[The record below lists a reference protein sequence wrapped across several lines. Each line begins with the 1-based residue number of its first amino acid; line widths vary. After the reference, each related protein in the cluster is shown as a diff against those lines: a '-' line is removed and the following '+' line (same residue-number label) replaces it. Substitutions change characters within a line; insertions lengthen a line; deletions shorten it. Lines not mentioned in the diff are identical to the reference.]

1 MGVAQPIATA
11 TIHDQVAATNV
22 CQFNWYTALGL
33 LTSAK
38 FTQEF
43 IRVDA
48 CLKTDTRYI
57 LFDSGSNFDVNCDFD
72 FDSHSDCDYDADSD
86 SDSDVVVAFA
96 KLGP

>member
-1 MGVAQPIATA
+1 M
-11 TIHDQVAATNV
+11 
-22 CQFNWYTALGL
+22 
-33 LTSAK
+33 TSAK

-57 LFDSGSNFDVNCDFD
+57 LFDSGSESNFNSDCNFDFD
-72 FDSHSDCDYDADSD
+72 FDSDFDSN
-86 SDSDVVVAFA
+86 SDVVVAFA

>member
-1 MGVAQPIATA
+1 M
-11 TIHDQVAATNV
+11 
-22 CQFNWYTALGL
+22 
-33 LTSAK
+33 TSAK

-57 LFDSGSNFDVNCDFD
+57 LFDSVL
-72 FDSHSDCDYDADSD
+72 DSD
-86 SDSDVVVAFA
+86 SDSDSVSGCDSDSESESESLADSDDVVACA

>member
-1 MGVAQPIATA
+1 M
-11 TIHDQVAATNV
+11 
-22 CQFNWYTALGL
+22 
-33 LTSAK
+33 TSAK

-57 LFDSGSNFDVNCDFD
+57 LFDSVS
-72 FDSHSDCDYDADSD
+72 SSDSD
-86 SDSDVVVAFA
+86 SDSDSVSGCDSDFDSDCDSESESFADSDDVVACA